1 MRAIEEMFH
10 TGRPAYPVER
20 TLMTTGVLARVMPS
34 VAEKG
39 RRYETPELAF
49 QYQPTEWG
57 FANK

>member
-1 MRAIEEMFH
+1 
-10 TGRPAYPVER
+10 
-20 TLMTTGVLARVMPS
+20 MTTGVLDRVMHS